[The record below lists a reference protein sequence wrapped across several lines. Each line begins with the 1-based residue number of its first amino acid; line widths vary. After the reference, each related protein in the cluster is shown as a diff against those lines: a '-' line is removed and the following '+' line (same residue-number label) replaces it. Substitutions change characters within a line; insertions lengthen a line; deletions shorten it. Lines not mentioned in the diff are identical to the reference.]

1 MKRIPEEMENLILE
15 MLQEDKTY
23 KAIVAR
29 TGVSETTIGRV
40 ARENGICRL
49 KRNAEKCREGYPPAL
64 LEEWDR
70 VRLEILAKG

>member
-1 MKRIPEEMENLILE
+1 MKKIPKEMEEMILE

-49 KRNAEKCREGYPPAL
+49 KRNAEKCKEGYPPAL
-64 LEEWDR
+64 LEEWGR

>member
-1 MKRIPEEMENLILE
+1 MKKIPKEMEEMILE

-40 ARENGICRL
+40 ARENGI
-49 KRNAEKCREGYPPAL
+49 
-64 LEEWDR
+64 
-70 VRLEILAKG
+70 